1 MRLALAERPE
11 GRPRDHP
18 VRRLLPGLTV
28 LGLLATFAV
37 VAPLLEIGP
46 APGAGPAIGPS
57 YSGIHLQ
64 EALLPPSSSHPFGT
78 DALGRDLLAR
88 VVQGA
93 RVSLMVGFGAT
104 LLALVLGALLGG
116 TAALRGGLVD
126 LILGRIIEILG
137 CFPPFVL
144 ALALVTVAGGSGL
157 MPIVAAI
164 GLSRAASAARFIRGE
179 VQRRRGAGLWVAA
192 RASGAGLPRLAFRH
206 LLPQATAPLVVQ
218 AAFGVAQ
225 AILLESSL
233 SFLGLGV
240 QPPATSWGLIL
251 AEGRT
256 TLEVAW
262 WPIVFPSIAIMVTLA
277 GLEWAGTGATNPG

>member
-1 MRLALAERPE
+1 MAESPKRP
-11 GRPRDHP
+11 RRDHP
-18 VRRLLPGLTV
+18 GRRLLPGVAV
-28 LGLLATFAV
+28 LGLLGVFAV
-37 VAPLLEIGP
+37 LAPLLEIPKRAGLGP
-46 APGAGPAIGPS
+46 APEPS
-57 YSGIHLQ
+57 YADIHLR
-64 EALLPPSSSHPFGT
+64 ETLLPPSAAHPFGT

-93 RVSLMVGFGAT
+93 RVSLVVGFGAT

-116 TAALRGGLVD
+116 TAALRGGFVD
-126 LILGRIIEILG
+126 LLLGRVIEVLG

-157 MPIVAAI
+157 TPMVTAI
-164 GLSRAASAARFIRGE
+164 GLGRAASAARFIRGE

-206 LLPQATAPLVVQ
+206 LLPLAMAPLLVQ
-218 AAFGVAQ
+218 AVFGVAQ

-240 QPPATSWGLIL
+240 QPPAASWGLIL

-262 WPIVFPSIAIMVTLA
+262 WPIVFPSLAIMVTLA
-277 GLEWAGTGATNPG
+277 GLEWAGSRATESAA

>member
-1 MRLALAERPE
+1 MAEDPAGPSRDRL
-11 GRPRDHP
+11 GRRI
-18 VRRLLPGLTV
+18 LPGLAV
-28 LGLLATFAV
+28 LGVLGAMTLLAS
-37 VAPLLEIGP
+37 LLEPGP
-46 APGAGPAIGPS
+46 IPGARRAFAPS
-57 YSGIHLQ
+57 PSGIHLQ
-64 EALLPPSSSHPFGT
+64 EILLSPSASHPFGT

-93 RVSLMVGFGAT
+93 RVSLLVGFGAT

-116 TAALRGGLVD
+116 TAALQGGIVD
-126 LILGRIIEILG
+126 LILGRVIEILG

-157 MPIVAAI
+157 VPIVMAI

-206 LLPQATAPLVVQ
+206 LLPLAAAPLVVQ

-240 QPPATSWGLIL
+240 QPPAASWGLIL
-251 AEGRT
+251 AEGRA
-256 TLEVAW
+256 TLEIAW
-262 WPIVFPSIAIMVTLA
+262 WPIVFPSVAIMATLA
-277 GLEWAGTGATNPG
+277 VLEWAGARATDAD

>member
-1 MRLALAERPE
+1 MRLALPERPE
-11 GRPRDHP
+11 GRTRDHP
-18 VRRLLPGLTV
+18 GRRLLPGLIV
-28 LGLLATFAV
+28 LGLLGVFAV

-46 APGAGPAIGPS
+46 ASGAGSAVGPS

-64 EALLPPSSSHPFGT
+64 EALLPPSLSHPFGT

-88 VVQGA
+88 IVQGA
-93 RVSLMVGFGAT
+93 RVSLVVGFGAT

-126 LILGRIIEILG
+126 LTLGRIIEVLG

-157 MPIVAAI
+157 MPIVTAI
-164 GLSRAASAARFIRGE
+164 GLSRSASAARFIRGE

-206 LLPQATAPLVVQ
+206 LLPLAIAPLVVQ
-218 AAFGVAQ
+218 AVFGVAQ

-240 QPPATSWGLIL
+240 QPPESSWGMIV

-262 WPIVFPSIAIMVTLA
+262 WPIVFPCVAIMLTLA
-277 GLEWAGTGATNPG
+277 GLEWAGSRATDP